1 MKNYEE
7 MAKLVLEARDEY
19 VKKKK
24 NRVLFLKRAS
34 VVTFGAAAVLGIGI
48 FTHAM
53 KPPKKPTPSQS
64 GIIVE
69 TETTSTETTVA
80 STSPNTTVPKTTAI
94 KQVTTI
100 AVSTTAT
107 TASARQ
113 TVTAVRTTK
122 TTALATR
129 TAVITTE
136 VVHTTTAY
144 KQTTAMATTQTQAA
158 TSAAAGL
165 TTATVTDTS
174 NEVEWEMVYYGDTYK
189 STYEK
194 CTVNSTPI
202 SVSQSDVGIFYDVAE
217 HYEQLNSI
225 GLIRTPCK
233 LYTYKD
239 FSPKYVCAVKKDEE
253 DNYYLY
259 HTSESN
265 FETLGELIEGTRFE
279 DTLVLKEAYNSLSDP
294 AVALMDAP
302 SLDELMEV
310 LSDTSLKSIYNL
322 HLRNVHPTC
331 SYTILAEVPELGMAG
346 EIILMKDA
354 FYPKSGYISLQILGD
369 KCTYDVGAEKVD
381 KLIKM
386 FA

>member
-1 MKNYEE
+1 MKNY
-7 MAKLVLEARDEY
+7 DERIESIF
-19 VKKKK
+19 KKYDERLAEKK
-24 NRVLFLKRAS
+24 RRKAIILRSCAIGA
-34 VVTFGAAAVLGIGI
+34 GAAAVLGVGL
-48 FTHAM
+48 TTYALR
-53 KPPKKPTPSQS
+53 PPKKPASSQS
-64 GIIVE
+64 GIIVV
-69 TETTSTETTVA
+69 TETTSAETTVA
-80 STSPNTTVPKTTAI
+80 PTSPSTTATQTTST
-94 KQVTTI
+94 KQVTTTT
-100 AVSTTAT
+100 VSTTAT
-107 TASARQ
+107 TSSSRKA
-113 TVTAVRTTK
+113 VTTVRTT
-122 TTALATR
+122 TVAARTTR
-129 TAVITTE
+129 TAVTTTE

-144 KQTTAMATTQTQAA
+144 KQTTVMATTQTQAA
-158 TSAAAGL
+158 TSAAAGF

-202 SVSQSDVGIFYDVAE
+202 SVSQSDVGIFYDAAE
-217 HYEQLNSI
+217 HYEQLNSV

-239 FSPKYVCAVKKDEE
+239 YSPNYVCAVKKDGE

-265 FETLGELIEGTRFE
+265 FGTLGELIEGTRFE

-294 AVALMDAP
+294 AEALMDAP

-331 SYTILAEVPELGMAG
+331 SYTIMAEVPELGMTG